1 MPELPEIASRARE
14 FKRALRGKTITDI
27 EILQPKCLNISPAK
41 FRRALTGARFED
53 TTYHGKWIFART
65 TKGHL
70 LLNLGMGGD
79 MLLVDRKSL
88 PEKYQ
93 AVFDFDDGRSLSIR
107 FWWFG
112 YIHYAAEGKLDKH
125 TMTAKLGPNAIDVSK
140 DAFRAMLRGRKGSV
154 KSFLLNQERIAG
166 IGNAYIHD
174 ILFLARLHPN
184 RKIDTLSDDEIDGL
198 WQAIRDG
205 LVPSMKKGG
214 AFYERS
220 LSGRRGGFV
229 FDDILVG
236 YREGQP
242 CPSCHGKIV
251 KIKTGSTSTFI
262 CPKCQPLRPAK
273 KKPTSAAKPKRPTA
287 KRKAAKPRTTA
298 KKKPAKGKAARPRAA
313 TKRKKAPRPKKHTA
327 ARKTKAKKPQRAATK
342 RVSRAAKPK
351 RASAKRKATRPKK
364 AKPRGTRKTATER
377 RRERRL

>member
-14 FKRALRGKTITDI
+14 MKRALKGKTITDI
-27 EILQPKCLNISPAK
+27 ETLQPKCLNVSPKK
-41 FRRALTGARFED
+41 FKSALKGARFED
-53 TTYHGKWIFART
+53 VTYHGKWIFART
-65 TKGHL
+65 DRGHL

-79 MLLVDRKSL
+79 LRLLDRKSL

-112 YIHYAAEGKLDKH
+112 YIHYAADGKLGKH
-125 TMTAKLGPNAIDVSK
+125 AMTAKLGPNAIDIPK

-166 IGNAYIHD
+166 IGNAYVHD

-198 WQAIRDG
+198 WQAIQDG

-220 LSGRRGGFV
+220 LSGRRGRFV

-242 CPSCHGKIV
+242 CPACGAKIV
-251 KIKTGSTSTFI
+251 KMRTGSTSTFI
-262 CPKCQPLRPAK
+262 CPKCQSLKPAK
-273 KKPTSAAKPKRPTA
+273 GKKKAGAAKPKRKAA
-287 KRKAAKPRTTA
+287 KRKAAKPR
-298 KKKPAKGKAARPRAA
+298 KAGRRA
-313 TKRKKAPRPKKHTA
+313 
-327 ARKTKAKKPQRAATK
+327 
-342 RVSRAAKPK
+342 
-351 RASAKRKATRPKK
+351 
-364 AKPRGTRKTATER
+364 TRKTATEK

>member
-14 FKRALRGKTITDI
+14 MKRALKGKTITDI
-27 EILQPKCLNISPAK
+27 ETLQPKCLNISPRK
-41 FRRALTGARFED
+41 FVGALKGARFED
-53 TTYHGKWIFART
+53 VTYHGKWIFART

-79 MLLVDRKSL
+79 LRLLDRKSL

-112 YIHYAAEGKLDKH
+112 HVHYAADGKLDKH
-125 TMTAKLGPNAIDVSK
+125 AMTAKLGPNAIDVSK
-140 DAFRAMLRGRKGSV
+140 ENFREMLRGRRGSV

-166 IGNAYIHD
+166 IGNAYVHD

-184 RKIDTLSDDEIDGL
+184 RKIDTLSDGEIDGL

-220 LSGRRGGFV
+220 LSGRRGRFV

-242 CPSCHGKIV
+242 CPACGAKIV
-251 KIKTGSTSTFI
+251 KMRTGSTSTFI
-262 CPKCQPLRPAK
+262 CPRCQPLKPAK
-273 KKPTSAAKPKRPTA
+273 GKK
-287 KRKAAKPRTTA
+287 KAAKPRAA
-298 KKKPAKGKAARPRAA
+298 KK
-313 TKRKKAPRPKKHTA
+313 
-327 ARKTKAKKPQRAATK
+327 
-342 RVSRAAKPK
+342 AAKPK
-351 RASAKRKATRPKK
+351 KKAAKPRAAAKRKATKPKK
-364 AKPRGTRKTATER
+364 TKRRGTR
-377 RRERRL
+377 